1 MSTPRQSSLLIDES
15 PLQVIPSLAKAIGLN
30 EAIMIQQIH
39 YWQRISPH
47 EQLGR
52 RWVAMSAPD
61 LVDKFPFWSE
71 KTIKRTV
78 SSLKEKGLLI
88 ITKKSST
95 SWERANW
102 YAVDY
107 EAMNSLGSASG
118 QNDPMHRDN
127 LTRSIGTERP
137 DGSGQNDPMSNKDK
151 NKEQD
156 IGASAF
162 RLPDWIKAET
172 LQAYEEM
179 RKKIRK
185 PMTEK
190 ARDLIIKKLHDMK
203 KAGQDANA
211 VLEQSVMSSWTGI
224 FPIKADTGPGGKE
237 APWWTDDQATLA
249 KAKELGVSTNGIS
262 WQQLRSKIREKID
275 SGQTRH

>member
-1 MSTPRQSSLLIDES
+1 MTSRQSSLLIDES

-47 EQLGR
+47 EQGGR
-52 RWVAMSAPD
+52 RYVAMSAPD

-71 KTIKRTV
+71 KTIKRTI
-78 SSLKEKGLLI
+78 SNLKEKGLLI
-88 ITKKSST
+88 VTKKSST
-95 SWERANW
+95 SWERVNW

-107 EAMNSLGSASG
+107 DTMNSLGSASG
-118 QNDPMHRDN
+118 QIDPMHRDN
-127 LTRSIGTERP
+127 LTLSIGPKRP
-137 DGSGQNDPMSNKDK
+137 DQSGQNDPMSNNDK

-162 RLPDWIKAET
+162 QLPDWIKPEAW
-172 LQAYEEM
+172 QAYEDM
-179 RKKIRK
+179 RRKIRK
-185 PMTEK
+185 PMTER
-190 ARDLIIKKLHDMK
+190 ARDLIIKKLLEMK
-203 KAGQDANA
+203 QDGQDANA

-224 FPIKADTGPGGKE
+224 FPIKTETNPAGKQQ
-237 APWWTDDQATLA
+237 PWWTDDQATLA

>member
-1 MSTPRQSSLLIDES
+1 MTSRQSSLLIDES

-47 EQLGR
+47 EQAGR
-52 RWVAMSAPD
+52 RWVPMSAPD
-61 LVDKFPFWSE
+61 LAEKFQFWSE

-95 SWERANW
+95 SWERSNW

-107 EAMNSLGSASG
+107 DTMNSLGSASG

-137 DGSGQNDPMSNKDK
+137 DGSGQNDPMSNKGK
-151 NKEQD
+151 NKQQE

-162 RLPDWIKAET
+162 VLPDWIKPET
-172 LQAYEEM
+172 WQAYEEM

-185 PMTEK
+185 PMTER
-190 ARDLIIKKLHDMK
+190 ARDLIIKKLLEMK
-203 KAGQDANA
+203 QAGQDANA

-224 FPIKADTGPGGKE
+224 FPIKTDTSPAGKQQ
-237 APWWTDDQATLA
+237 PWWTDDQATLA